1 MFECIKNIYLKVSRK
16 IYRLF
21 LNFPV
26 VIGAAA
32 KNVTCRPLAVVHL
45 EYIPR
50 MPGSKALC
58 VSKLP
63 LRNFACAFLPV
74 P

>member
-1 MFECIKNIYLKVSRK
+1 MFECTKKFYLKINCK

-26 VIGAAA
+26 VSGAAA
-32 KNVTCRPLAVVHL
+32 KNVVCRPLAIIHL

-50 MPGSKALC
+50 MPESEALC

-63 LRNFACAFLPV
+63 AFACTFLPV